1 MISCSGRLEHRGP
14 MIHFLIELLLTLLGT
29 LVATQI
35 FACVVGVVGAVVQE
49 VAKAMAVGLLVVG
62 SMAVLALV
70 AFLAYRN
77 RIELATIFSQPPRM
91 LPAISAL
98 VIALFAYLLAAL
110 RWQLLLQA
118 QDIRIPFQRIVS
130 WTGVGHLCTYVSI
143 GQSGGDIAK
152 AICIARVERPRRRML
167 GDTKLTP

>member
-1 MISCSGRLEHRGP
+1 MRWGWRDPAAGAMISCSGRLEHRGP

-70 AFLAYRN
+70 A
-77 RIELATIFSQPPRM
+77 
-91 LPAISAL
+91 
-98 VIALFAYLLAAL
+98 LLC
-110 RWQLLLQA
+110 QM
-118 QDIRIPFQRIVS
+118 
-130 WTGVGHLCTYVSI
+130 
-143 GQSGGDIAK
+143 
-152 AICIARVERPRRRML
+152 RR
-167 GDTKLTP
+167 